1 MPAKPIDYQV
11 DYQDHTLTV
20 DADYVQPNTAGFHLM
35 IENGRAAFFD
45 TGTALSLPNAKAA
58 LKANGLGVEDVQY
71 VIPTHVHLDH
81 AGGAGAMMRAFPRAQ
96 MIIHPR
102 GARHMIDP
110 TKLWQGTVGVYG
122 EAQARELYGEV
133 VPVPEERITV
143 AEDNTEIDFQG
154 RRLRF
159 IDTPGH
165 ARHHFCV
172 IDAERRAIFAG
183 DMLGISYRVFDCER
197 GPFVFPSTTPVHFDP
212 EAFHESLKRI
222 AALDLD
228 YAYLAHFGRIALS
241 ERIFKRLHEDIDA
254 FVDIAFQVEDRDD
267 RQSVLIDR
275 LAKYLFNRVK
285 AHGSPITDDK
295 IRMNL
300 AMDVKLNA
308 QGIDVWLSRRHG

>member
-1 MPAKPIDYQV
+1 MSPNQIDYR
-11 DYQDHTLTV
+11 DNTITV
-20 DADYVQPNTAGFHLM
+20 DADYVQPDTAGFHLM
-35 IENGRAAFFD
+35 IENGHAAFFD
-45 TGTALSLPNAKAA
+45 TGTSLALPNAVAA
-58 LKANGLGVEDVQY
+58 LKQRGLSAEDVQY

-81 AGGAGAMMRAFPRAQ
+81 AGGAGAMMRAFPNAR

-122 EAQARELYGEV
+122 EERARQLYGEV

-154 RRLRF
+154 RTLLF

-172 IDAERRAIFAG
+172 IDRERRAIFAG
-183 DMLGISYRVFDCER
+183 DMLGLSYRVFDSDR
-197 GPFVFPSTTPVHFDP
+197 GPFVFPSTTPVQFEP
-212 EAFHESLKRI
+212 RPFHESLERI
-222 AALDLD
+222 QAFDLK
-228 YAYLAHFGRIALS
+228 YAYLAHFGRIALTPA
-241 ERIFKRLHEDIDA
+241 IFEALHERVDR
-254 FVDIAFQVEDRDD
+254 FVDIALQVEHEPDRE
-267 RQSVLIDR
+267 SVLIDR
-275 LAKYLFNRVK
+275 LAKYLFNEVR
-285 AHGSPITDDK
+285 AHGSHIADDK

-308 QGIDVWLSRRHG
+308 QGLDVWLNRRSRS

>member
-1 MPAKPIDYQV
+1 MPPNQIDYR
-11 DYQDHTLTV
+11 DNTITV
-20 DADYVQPNTAGFHLM
+20 DADYVQPDTAGFHMM

-45 TGTALSLPNAKAA
+45 TGTSLSLTNAVAA
-58 LKANGLGVEDVQY
+58 LKERGLSSEDVQF

-81 AGGAGAMMRAFPRAQ
+81 AGGAGAMMRAFPNAR

-122 EAQARELYGEV
+122 EERAAQLYGEV

-143 AEDNTEIDFQG
+143 AEDDSEIDFQG
-154 RRLRF
+154 RKLLF

-172 IDAERRAIFAG
+172 IDRQRRAVFAG
-183 DMLGISYRVFDCER
+183 DMLGISYRVFDSDR
-197 GPFVFPSTTPVHFDP
+197 GPFVFPSTTPVQFEP
-212 EAFHESLKRI
+212 EAFHESLERI
-222 AALDLD
+222 EAFELE

-241 ERIFKRLHEDIDA
+241 PDIFRALHQHVDR
-254 FVDIAFQVEDRDD
+254 FVDIALQVENESDREA
-267 RQSVLIDR
+267 VLIER
-275 LAKYLFNRVK
+275 LAKYLFNEVK
-285 AHGSPITDDK
+285 AHGSHIADDK

-308 QGIDVWLSRRHG
+308 QGIDVWLERRKS

>member
-1 MPAKPIDYQV
+1 MPPNQIDYR
-11 DYQDHTLTV
+11 DNTITV
-20 DADYVQPNTAGFHLM
+20 DADYVQPDTAGFHMM

-45 TGTALSLPNAKAA
+45 TGTSLSLPNAVAA
-58 LKANGLGVEDVQY
+58 LKERGLSKEDVQF

-81 AGGAGAMMRAFPRAQ
+81 AGGAGAMMRAFPNAR

-122 EAQARELYGEV
+122 EERAAQLYGEV

-143 AEDNTEIDFQG
+143 AEDDSEIDFQG
-154 RRLRF
+154 RKLLF

-172 IDAERRAIFAG
+172 IDRQRRAVFAG
-183 DMLGISYRVFDCER
+183 DMLGISYRVFDSDR
-197 GPFVFPSTTPVHFDP
+197 GPFVFPSTTPVQFEP
-212 EAFHESLKRI
+212 EAFHDSLERI
-222 AALDLD
+222 EAFNLE

-241 ERIFKRLHEDIDA
+241 PGIFRALHQHVDR
-254 FVDIAFQVEDRDD
+254 FVDIARQVESEPDREAA
-267 RQSVLIDR
+267 LIDR
-275 LAKYLFNRVK
+275 LAKYLFNEVK
-285 AHGSPITDDK
+285 AHGSHIADDK

-308 QGIDVWLSRRHG
+308 QGIDVWLERRKS

>member
-1 MPAKPIDYQV
+1 MSPNQIDYR
-11 DYQDHTLTV
+11 DNTITV
-20 DADYVQPNTAGFHLM
+20 DADYVQPDTAGFHLM
-35 IENGRAAFFD
+35 IENGHAAFFD
-45 TGTALSLPNAKAA
+45 TGTSLALPNAVAA
-58 LKANGLGVEDVQY
+58 LKQRGLSAEDVQY

-81 AGGAGAMMRAFPRAQ
+81 AGGAGAMMRAFPNAR

-122 EAQARELYGEV
+122 EERARQLYGEV

-154 RRLRF
+154 RTLLF

-172 IDAERRAIFAG
+172 IDRERRAIFAG
-183 DMLGISYRVFDCER
+183 DMLGLSYRVFDSDR
-197 GPFVFPSTTPVHFDP
+197 GPFVFPSTTPVQFEP
-212 EAFHESLKRI
+212 RPFHESLERI
-222 AALDLD
+222 QAFDLN
-228 YAYLAHFGRIALS
+228 YAYLAHFGRIELTPA
-241 ERIFKRLHEDIDA
+241 IFEALHERVDR
-254 FVDIAFQVEDRDD
+254 FVDIALQVEDEPD
-267 RQSVLIDR
+267 RESVLIDR
-275 LAKYLFNRVK
+275 LAKYLFNEVR
-285 AHGSPITDDK
+285 AHGSHIADDK

-308 QGIDVWLSRRHG
+308 QGLDVWLNRRSRS